1 MRKKLSEYFE
11 NKIEINISSFQND
24 SIPWSVMA
32 PSIKV
37 FISLSSNSN
46 FSDNQ
51 FLKLLLIGND

>member
-24 SIPWSVMA
+24 LIPRSVIA

-37 FISLSSNSN
+37 FIS
-46 FSDNQ
+46 
-51 FLKLLLIGND
+51 